1 MWSQCTWTRLRIVTL
16 VAFERLFSTVRFHM
30 PSQIACLCGCKTTLV
45 AFVWLLSSV
54 CFHMFP
60 QSVCLSKF
68 KATLVGLVWLLSSV
82 CFHMSPQIA
91 RLSGFK
97 ATLVALVWPSFCH
110 FNISFYNVGI
120 IIFKTLLHHCKQRKK
135 RGEGKGMDAL
145 PQHSWYLIHSA
156 ISKFLLNIAFG

>member
-1 MWSQCTWTRLRIVTL
+1 MRGFKATLITRVWLFSTVPFQMWSQCTWSRASIVTL

-54 CFHMFP
+54 CFHM
-60 QSVCLSKF
+60 
-68 KATLVGLVWLLSSV
+68 
-82 CFHMSPQIA
+82 SPQIA

-110 FNISFYNVGI
+110 FNISFYMVGI
-120 IIFKTLLHHCKQRKK
+120 ITFKILFHHCKQRKK